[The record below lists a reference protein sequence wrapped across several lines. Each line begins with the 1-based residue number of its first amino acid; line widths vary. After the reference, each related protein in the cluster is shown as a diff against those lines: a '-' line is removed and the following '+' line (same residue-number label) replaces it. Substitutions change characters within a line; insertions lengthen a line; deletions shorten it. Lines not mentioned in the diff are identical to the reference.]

1 MFTAMKVLPRHN
13 RPFLAGRLFCLTV
26 LAILLAN
33 PVLATVSA
41 ALACN
46 GQGCCCT
53 DAEETAAVTIRS
65 IAPAQAACC
74 RPTDAA
80 PCRVSSGSLPGAV
93 PALVHTPDRQ
103 SIDLVHLL
111 SGNCRPVADLLP
123 FTSPGSQF
131 TGVPTFSG
139 LPVYLQ
145 TCRLIC

>member
-1 MFTAMKVLPRHN
+1 MKVLPRHN

-26 LAILLAN
+26 MAILLAN

-46 GQGCCCT
+46 GQGCCC
-53 DAEETAAVTIRS
+53 AEFKETAAVTIRS

-74 RPTDAA
+74 RPMDAA
-80 PCRVSSGSLPGAV
+80 PCNMSDRDLTDVA
-93 PALVHTPDRQ
+93 PALVLTPDRQ
-103 SIDLVHLL
+103 SNDPLHLL
-111 SGNCRPVADLLP
+111 SGNCRTAADLLP
-123 FTSPGSQF
+123 STSPGSRL

-139 LPVYLQ
+139 PPVYLQ